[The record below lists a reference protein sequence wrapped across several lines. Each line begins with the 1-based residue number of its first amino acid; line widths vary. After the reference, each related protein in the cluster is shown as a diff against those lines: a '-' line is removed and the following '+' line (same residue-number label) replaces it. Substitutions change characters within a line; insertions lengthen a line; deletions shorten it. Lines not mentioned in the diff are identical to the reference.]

1 MDFNFKQSLI
11 SNKINMKYIL
21 TCLFFALIPTILM
34 AQSDPVLIIDGTNTT
49 FKSGLSF
56 PYWLKEGQTINL
68 GSNVKSISV
77 LEFTIDNENLKFSQV
92 LSITNLQTVPVGKAW
107 KMESIGFGGNG
118 QSINGFSSNGAP
130 EIFRSPKYFNSPGSY
145 NWIVPPGVTN
155 ICVEVWGAGGGSY
168 GSLLGGG
175 GGYGYECFTVIPG
188 TNYTI
193 VVGAGTIYS
202 NGGSSSFGSLIVSN
216 GGTAAY
222 GNSGGIGGTSNAQFN
237 ISGSNGGNNSG
248 GSAGNNVGGTGNS
261 NASGSVIIYW

>member
-56 PYWLKEGQTINL
+56 PYWLKAGQTINL

-92 LSITNLQTVPVGKAW
+92 LSITNLQTVPFGKAW

-118 QSINGFSSNGAP
+118 QSINGFSNNSAP
-130 EIFRSPKYFNSPGSY
+130 TIFTSPKYFTLAGTY
-145 NWIVPPGVTN
+145 DWIVPPGVTN
-155 ICVEVWGAGGGSY
+155 ICVEVWGAGGASA
-168 GSLLGGG
+168 S
-175 GGYGYECFTVIPG
+175 C
-188 TNYTI
+188 
-193 VVGAGTIYS
+193 
-202 NGGSSSFGSLIVSN
+202 GSSKHLR
-216 GGTAAY
+216 
-222 GNSGGIGGTSNAQFN
+222 
-237 ISGSNGGNNSG
+237 
-248 GSAGNNVGGTGNS
+248 
-261 NASGSVIIYW
+261 

>member
-1 MDFNFKQSLI
+1 
-11 SNKINMKYIL
+11 MKYIL
-21 TCLFFALIPTILM
+21 TYLFFALIPTMIM

-107 KMESIGFGGNG
+107 KMESLGFGGNG
-118 QSINGFSSNGAP
+118 QSINGISTNVVP
-130 EIFRSPKYFNSPGSY
+130 IIFTSPKYFSSPGSY

-155 ICVEVWGAGGGSY
+155 IYVEVWGAGGGSN
-168 GSLLGGG
+168 GSYLGGG

-193 VVGAGTIYS
+193 VVGAGTSYY

-216 GGTAAY
+216 GGTAAS

-237 ISGSNGGNNSG
+237 ITGGNGGYLSG
-248 GSAGNNVGGTGNS
+248 GLSGNNIGVGYGNT
-261 NASGSVIIYW
+261 NYPGQVIIYW